1 MAPSSAF
8 ASAPASES
16 APHSSQTARYMPGC
30 GTSVATPAGV
40 RKMPEPT
47 TDATISMVASL
58 RERTRRRRSFGW
70 LCDGRLTGYGAGR
83 PAPPASLDFASL
95 RASLATVLL
104 QERDQQQRDHVGE
117 LEHRIDGGA

>member
-16 APHSSQTARYMPGC
+16 APPSSQTARYMPGC

-58 RERTRRRRSFGW
+58 RDRTRRRRSFGW
-70 LCDGRLTGYGAGR
+70 LCDGASGITGYGAGR
-83 PAPPASLDFASL
+83 PAPPASLGFASL
-95 RASLATVLL
+95 RASLATVILE
-104 QERDQQQRDHVGE
+104 ERDQQQRDHVGE
-117 LEHRIDGGA
+117 LE